1 MKKSLVLILIVL
13 LISALVFAACDPSE
27 IVQDV
32 TDGTQSGQTTDSGN
46 VSGNKS
52 ADSSQSGGNASSGS
66 TETGTGN
73 GESQTGTG
81 DNNQSGNGGEQTP
94 STSDLYTKDG
104 DTITFGSYPQTK
116 MTNETL
122 VAALNGLAGGLPGR
136 TEDDYGWT
144 SYKYYHGTGE
154 QYKTTN
160 EEDYMWYKDV
170 TYEGERYRGVYFS
183 QYRPDLTTRQ
193 IGVDRSY
200 SFMPTNTF
208 QYRNE
213 YRKTVAYWFRYEPI
227 QWRVMEEKNGSA
239 LLIADVIIDSQA
251 YLDVAEY
258 VGLDDHSNSI
268 YMNSNDGVPEE
279 TYANN
284 YMYSSIRKWLN
295 DTFYNTAFT
304 ALQKELIALTT
315 VDNGITS
322 SKPIKGNSEVN
333 WNSGTKYLC
342 ADTSDYIFL
351 PSEAEVT
358 TEKYGFSDFME
369 RYANDKKRIRKYS
382 DYALSQGLWAH
393 GSAYTQDELYGEY
406 WLRSPHQENDGGG
419 SGMACNVDEEGYA
432 ANADF
437 VINTAIG
444 VLPMLWI
451 KL

>member
-1 MKKSLVLILIVL
+1 MKKNYALILVLL
-13 LISALVFAACDPSE
+13 LITAILFAACDPTS
-27 IVQDV
+27 IVPNGSSDS
-32 TDGTQSGQTTDSGN
+32 TPAGADGAADGASGDS
-46 VSGNKS
+46 
-52 ADSSQSGGNASSGS
+52 DGGLSDGAGGGAIGGGASDGGAGDPPAS
-66 TETGTGN
+66 T
-73 GESQTGTG
+73 
-81 DNNQSGNGGEQTP
+81 
-94 STSDLYTKDG
+94 LYTREG
-104 DTITFGSYPQTK
+104 DAIFFGSYPQTK
-116 MTNETL
+116 MTDETL
-122 VAALNGLAGGLPGR
+122 VAALNALAGGLPGR
-136 TEDDYGWT
+136 TEDDYGWI
-144 SYKYYHGTGE
+144 SYGYYHGTGE

-200 SFMPTNTF
+200 SYMPTNTF
-208 QYRNE
+208 QYRND

-268 YMNSNDGVPEE
+268 YMNSNAGVPEE

-393 GSAYTQDELYGEY
+393 GSAYTQDVLYGEY

-419 SGMACNVDEEGYA
+419 SGTACNVDEEGYA